1 MSFWDDIGLISGAE
15 MKKLLSEMEAR
26 MGAREDAAYDK
37 INATIGTV
45 KEGWAALQA
54 ENANLKSQ
62 LENAGVEFQAKL
74 DADSEADAAKVE
86 AADASLSE
94 LVAVAEQPPTEEP
107 PVEENPAPPADGEP
121 APADNA

>member
-1 MSFWDDIGLISGAE
+1 
-15 MKKLLSEMEAR
+15 
-26 MGAREDAAYDK
+26 
-37 INATIGTV
+37 
-45 KEGWAALQA
+45 
-54 ENANLKSQ
+54 
-62 LENAGVEFQAKL
+62 VEFQAKL